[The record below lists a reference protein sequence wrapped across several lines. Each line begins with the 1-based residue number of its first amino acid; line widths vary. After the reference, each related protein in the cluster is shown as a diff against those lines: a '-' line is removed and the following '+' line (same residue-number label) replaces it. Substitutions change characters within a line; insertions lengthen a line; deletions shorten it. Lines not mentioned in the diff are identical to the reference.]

1 MVQKMS
7 NTNTMRIKKPDT
19 YPITMEEQR
28 FLDMARSQELRPHL
42 LDRLEKLGLLSAFL
56 KAESGTIQ

>member
-1 MVQKMS
+1 MP
-7 NTNTMRIKKPDT
+7 NANTMRIKKPDT
-19 YPITMEEQR
+19 YPLTMEEQR
-28 FLDMARSQELRPHL
+28 FLDMARSPELRPHL

>member
-1 MVQKMS
+1 MS

-19 YPITMEEQR
+19 YPLTMEEQR
-28 FLDMARSQELRPHL
+28 FLDMTRSPELRPHL
-42 LDRLEKLGLLSAFL
+42 LARLEKLGLLSAFL

>member
-1 MVQKMS
+1 MS

-19 YPITMEEQR
+19 YPLTMEEQR
-28 FLDMARSQELRPHL
+28 FLDMARSPELRPHL
-42 LDRLEKLGLLSAFL
+42 LARLEKLGLLSAFL

>member
-1 MVQKMS
+1 MP
-7 NTNTMRIKKPDT
+7 NTNTMSIKKNDT

-28 FLDMARSQELRPHL
+28 FLDMTRSPELRPHL
-42 LDRLEKLGLLSAFL
+42 LARLEKLGLLSAFL

>member
-1 MVQKMS
+1 MP
-7 NTNTMRIKKPDT
+7 NANTMRIKKHDT
-19 YPITMEEQR
+19 YPLTMEEQR
-28 FLDMARSQELRPHL
+28 FLDMTRSPELRPHL

>member
-1 MVQKMS
+1 MPNS
-7 NTNTMRIKKPDT
+7 NTIRIKNPDT
-19 YPITMEEQR
+19 YPLTMEEQR
-28 FLDMARSQELRPHL
+28 FLDMARSPELRPHL